1 MLMVRN
7 TYGLMKFKRREF
19 IALTGLAGAAFLAVR
34 YITGGIESI
43 SPPSSS
49 LRTNE
54 ITPNNEFYLTHYDG
68 IPEIDGETWKLKIG
82 GEVENELSLSLA
94 EIMELPSTN
103 DFNTLICIGNG
114 IGGDLI
120 GNAKWRGIPLKEVLL
135 KAGLKESARELVF
148 HGADGYT
155 DSFPLGKG
163 LQADTRLVYEMND
176 RTLPIEH
183 GFPLRA
189 VVPGL
194 YGIKNLKWIERIEVS
209 AEEVTGY
216 WQKRGWSKE
225 GQIKVMSRIDM
236 PRDGDIITKESYEMS
251 GIAFAGEHSINL
263 VEVSTD
269 GGKTW
274 KEAMIKPA
282 LSRFAWTLWNYN
294 WKVPDQRDYEIMVR
308 ARDKSGR
315 TQKEGTVVSR
325 RVFPNGADGYHK
337 VNVSAQFVSI

>member
-1 MLMVRN
+1 
-7 TYGLMKFKRREF
+7 MKFKRREF
-19 IALTGLAGAAFLAVR
+19 IALTGLVGAAFLAVR

-49 LRTNE
+49 LRTRE

-68 IPEIDGETWKLKIG
+68 IPEVNAETWRLNIV
-82 GEVENELSLSLA
+82 GEVENELRLSLA
-94 EIMELPSTN
+94 EIMDLPSTI

-114 IGGDLI
+114 IGGGLI
-120 GNAKWRGIPLKEVLL
+120 GNAKWKGIPLKDLLL

-155 DSFPLGKG
+155 DSFPLNKG
-163 LQADTRLVYEMND
+163 LQADTRLVYAMND
-176 RTLPIEH
+176 EVLPVEH

-194 YGIKNLKWIERIEVS
+194 YGIKNVKWIERIEVL
-209 AEEVTGY
+209 AEGVKGY
-216 WQKRGWSKE
+216 WQKRGWSEE

-236 PRDGDIITKESYEMS
+236 PRDGDTISQNSYEIS
-251 GIAFAGEHSINL
+251 GIAFAGEHPINM
-263 VEVSTD
+263 VEVSAD

-274 KEAMIKPA
+274 NDAITKPV

-294 WKVPDQRDYEIMVR
+294 WKVPGQGDYEIMVR
-308 ARDKSGR
+308 AGDKSGR
-315 TQKEGTVVSR
+315 VQKAGTIVSR
-325 RVFPNGADGYHK
+325 RVFPNGADGFHK
-337 VNVSAQFVSI
+337 VNVSVDLESK